1 MDYVHLLRKIFMKQ
15 LHLIL
20 VILLSVN
27 FANPLFAN
35 PLAEITGTVV
45 DAKTNEPLSGATI
58 YISDLKATTVSNA
71 NGDFLIKNVPL
82 KGKFLIEV
90 RYLGYKTASQLVDL
104 TVNERLKFSLEQ
116 SAIESAEVVITGTPF
131 SSNNKTNS
139 LAVVSVNR
147 DKLTQA
153 GGTNLIDA
161 ISKVP
166 GISQVT
172 TGGAI
177 SKPTIRGLG
186 YNRVLTIVDG
196 AREEAQQWGDE
207 HGVEVDQFSAA
218 RIEILKGPA
227 SLLYGS
233 DALGG
238 VINIIDDF
246 VPAVGY
252 FNGNFTTNYATNNGL
267 TASSLMLQGNSNGFV
282 YRGRVSYKNAYGFGY
297 AGKTVPNSGFNEINT
312 SGMIGL
318 NKAWGY
324 THLNL
329 SRFNTNIG
337 LVEEG
342 PDSDGNFTDEDGNI
356 LSKSETRT
364 RKLGLPFQ
372 NINHYRAALN
382 SNILLGGG
390 QLKSTFAFQ
399 KNIRKEFEESEG
411 APGLHLDL
419 NSLTYDVKYSFANNG
434 HWEPTVGL
442 QGMFQENLNNG
453 DEYLIPDYNS
463 NNIGFFGYLKRNF
476 NKGAVNF
483 GLRYDYKKI
492 TGKELNEDGEAIFS
506 AFENSFSN
514 VSGSVGLSYD
524 LAKNLVFRANAGS
537 GFRAPNIAE
546 LGANGRHEGT
556 FRYEIG
562 NSNLKQETSLQFDLG
577 LEYTAEHITVG
588 LNGYNNRIY
597 NYIYPGN
604 FNNETTPFTDEEG
617 LTTILPVYRFVQT
630 DANLIGAEA
639 SVDFHLIKAIHFE
652 NTFSYVKGTNKAN
665 GLPLPFIPAASLNN
679 EIRFEPTVKG
689 LGDTFFKIGLTNVF
703 KQSRFDSFETQ
714 TNGYTLLDA
723 GVGTSFKVKKGNLKV
738 WVTGQNLSDKL
749 YYNHLSRYKPVGIYN
764 QGRNVSFGI
773 SVPL

>member
-1 MDYVHLLRKIFMKQ
+1 MKRLHLLMVMVLTINFVNPVFA
-15 LHLIL
+15 I
-20 VILLSVN
+20 N
-27 FANPLFAN
+27 FA
-35 PLAEITGTVV
+35 EIKGKII

-58 YISDLKATTVSNA
+58 YISDLKATTISNA
-71 NGDFLIKNVPL
+71 NGEFLIKNIPT
-82 KGKFLIEV
+82 KGKFLVEV
-90 RYLGYKTASQLVDL
+90 RYVGYKTTSQLVDL
-104 TVNERLKFSLEQ
+104 TISQTLTFLLEQ
-116 SAIESAEVVITGTPF
+116 SVIESAEVVITGTPF

-147 DKLTQA
+147 EKLAQA
-153 GGTNLIDA
+153 AGTNLVDA

-177 SKPTIRGLG
+177 SKPSIRGLG

-218 RIEILKGPA
+218 RVEILKGPA

-246 VPAVGY
+246 IPAEGD

-267 TASSLMLQGNSNGFV
+267 SASSLMLQGNTNGFV

-297 AGKTVPNSGFNEINT
+297 DGKTVPNAGFNETNT
-312 SGMIGL
+312 SAMIGL

-324 THLNL
+324 THFNL
-329 SRFNTNIG
+329 SRFNTNVG

-342 PDSDGNFTDEDGNI
+342 PDADGNFVDEDGNLI
-356 LSKSETRT
+356 SNNEART
-364 RKLGLPFQ
+364 RKLGLPYQ

-399 KNIRKEFEESEG
+399 KNIRKEFEESTEE
-411 APGLHLDL
+411 PGLHLDL
-419 NSLTYDVKYSFANNG
+419 NSYTYDVKYSFANKG
-434 HWEPTVGL
+434 VWQPTIGL
-442 QGMFQENLNNG
+442 QGMHQNNSNAG
-453 DEYLIPDYNS
+453 DEYLIPDYTS
-463 NNIGFFGYLKRNF
+463 DNIGVFGYLKRNF

-483 GLRYDYKKI
+483 GLRYDYKNVDGRDLI
-492 TGKELNEDGEAIFS
+492 ADGEKVFS

-514 VSGSVGLSYD
+514 VSGSLGLAYE
-524 LAKNLVFRANAGS
+524 LTKNLTFRANAGS

-562 NSNLKQETSLQFDLG
+562 NSKLKQETSFQVDLG
-577 LEYTAEHITVG
+577 LEYTAENITFG
-588 LNGYNNRIY
+588 LNAYRNHIY

-604 FNNETTPFTDEEG
+604 YNNETTPFTDEGG

-630 DANLIGAEA
+630 DANLVGGEA

-652 NTFSYVKGTNKAN
+652 NTFSYVKGTNTANDKA
-665 GLPLPFIPAASLNN
+665 LPFIPAASLNN
-679 EIRFEPTVKG
+679 EIRFEPTIKG
-689 LGDTFFKIGLTNVF
+689 LNDSFLKVGLSNVF
-703 KQSRFDSFETQ
+703 KQDRFDSFETQ
-714 TNGYTLLDA
+714 TNGYTLIDA
-723 GVGTSFKVKKGNLKV
+723 GIGTAFKVKKGKISV
-738 WVTGQNLSDKL
+738 WVTGQNLGDKL